1 MMGDF
6 EASYKGYLQDLV
18 IAAGG
23 TILHRKPILG
33 DQGSPVSSTFII
45 YSVELPDKCHP
56 SKKHMILRRRQSDA
70 EALAS
75 STGGKAVSNLW
86 VLNSISAC
94 KLQSLGEKNDIR
106 S

>member
-6 EASYKGYLQDLV
+6 EPSYKGYLQDIV

-23 TILHRKPILG
+23 TILHRKPISG
-33 DQGSPVSSTFII
+33 DQGAPLYGSPVSSTFII
-45 YSVELPDKCHP
+45 YSVELPNKCDP
-56 SKKHMILRRRQSDA
+56 SKKHMILSRRQSDA

-75 STGGKAVSNLW
+75 STGAKAVSNSW

-94 KLQSLGEKNDIR
+94 KLQSLGE
-106 S
+106 